1 MPSASPASTA
11 FPSLAQVRSWT
22 GDYLTDS
29 AAHWIT
35 TAHRWQDAYH
45 RVHTEVTHPGGRP
58 WTGRGAEAALQRVA
72 ADKLAVLGAV
82 DDLTAAAAAA
92 REAAFQLAS
101 ARQAVLD
108 AVRDAQAAGLTVDDD
123 FTVSSTGRGT
133 ATAAQADALAAA
145 LHGKV
150 LALAALDRQVAT
162 QITGAASGVQDLDFG
177 LGPAPLAPPST
188 PPVPSEADRKR
199 NESEAFEKVFGHPP
213 VTAND
218 WQTAAALDPH
228 SYDPKNQGKPP
239 NIVVGKIQPV
249 PGQGVVKTNLFIPGE
264 KAWTPIGGNLGDH
277 RGFDPTAGPEDSRVT
292 IYTDFDNGVVVTRQN
307 PSVLVGS
314 GGNDVKVGTPDVRVS
329 QNTNGSVLIRYHAA
343 DPFSPG
349 GEELALQT
357 PWNVNGDLV
366 IKPTAAGP
374 IAGGTISDFPAAEI
388 YRVNGGSTVQMAQ
401 IMPQN
406 VTEAGPLV
414 GLPFSQ
420 QIGQPGLMA
429 GFPDDVLPP
438 LAGVPAVPKLDWPDP
453 AGADLPVAQIPQPI
467 VIPYPSVELGPVDRI
482 PHVPVGK

>member
-123 FTVSSTGRGT
+123 FTVSSTGRGS

-150 LALAALDRQVAT
+150 LALASLDRQVAT

-177 LGPAPLAPPST
+177 PGPAPLAPPST

-199 NESEAFEKVFGHPP
+199 NESEAFEKVFGHEP

-228 SYDPKNQGKPP
+228 SYDPKNQGQPP

-264 KAWTPIGGNLGDH
+264 TAWTPSGDNLGDH
-277 RGFDPTAGPEDSRVT
+277 RGFDPNAGPEESRVT
-292 IYTDFDNGVVVTRQN
+292 IYTDFDNGVVVARQN
-307 PSVLVGS
+307 PSVMRGS
-314 GGNDVKVGTPDVRVS
+314 DGTVVHAGSPDISVS
-329 QNTNGSVLIRYHAA
+329 QNPNGSVRIQYAAA

-349 GEELALQT
+349 GDDLAKLT

-374 IAGGTISDFPAAEI
+374 IAGGLISDFPASEI
-388 YRVNGGSTVQMAQ
+388 YSVRDGQTIELARV
-401 IMPQN
+401 MPQN
-406 VTEAGPLV
+406 VGPL
-414 GLPFSQ
+414 G
-420 QIGQPGLMA
+420 
-429 GFPDDVLPP
+429 P
-438 LAGVPAVPKLDWPDP
+438 LAGLPLSNSIGESGLRNEFPVTSSPTPMARVP
-453 AGADLPVAQIPQPI
+453 PV
-467 VIPYPSVELGPVDRI
+467 VIPYPSIELGPVTDI
-482 PHVPVGK
+482 PRVPVGR